1 MRVLLIAAPFLLL
14 WAPPAIAEMPYVVQ
28 QSVLEAGT
36 RATAELY
43 SAMGTRE
50 VRALGAQGVETG
62 ARLRL
67 GLGAATIEA
76 TGARIDGA
84 RSGWTGGVE
93 VLTRVVDSQRA
104 GVDLDL
110 AAGVRRDGLGA
121 LVPRARVVVGR
132 TWGRLNT
139 QVSALAERPLASHRD
154 ALDVVLGAGA
164 AWRLTPFASVG
175 VEALAE
181 DVEGFWDASEAE
193 GGVHAL
199 VGPVVRLRWGRTSL
213 SALVAATR
221 GSAIVGA
228 PASTGGL
235 ARLGVGLAF

>member
-1 MRVLLIAAPFLLL
+1 MRVLLIAACLISL
-14 WAPPAIAEMPYVVQ
+14 AAAPAIAETPCVVQ

-36 RATAELY
+36 RATTELY
-43 SAMGTRE
+43 TALGTRD

-67 GLGAATIEA
+67 GLGGATIEA
-76 TGARIDGA
+76 SGARIDGA
-84 RSGWTGGVE
+84 RTGWTGGVE
-93 VLTRVVDSQRA
+93 VLARVVDSQRA
-104 GVDLDL
+104 GVDLDV
-110 AAGVRRDGLGA
+110 AAGVRRDALGA
-121 LVPRARVVVGR
+121 LVPRARVVAGR

-139 QVSALAERPLASHRD
+139 QVSALAERPMASRRD

-164 AWRLTPFASVG
+164 SWRLTPFASVG

-199 VGPVVRLRWGRTSL
+199 VGPVVRIGWGRTSL

-221 GSAIVGA
+221 GSSVVGA
-228 PASTGGL
+228 PASTGAL
-235 ARLGVGLAF
+235 ARVGLAVAF